1 VISDPERYR
10 FAADTIAGVA
20 TVAVLC
26 VTCHQS
32 VGEDA
37 GTVRVFDFSFP
48 SLADVQDVVD
58 EHETAQHPAS

>member
-10 FAADTIAGVA
+10 FAADSINGIA

-26 VTCHQS
+26 VSCHQS
-32 VGEDA
+32 AGEDA

-48 SLADVQDVVD
+48 SLADVQGVIE